1 MSPIYKKPGTNKPVP
16 PMGKKPQT
24 GGPMP
29 RPGVTKPVPP
39 QGKISKPQMPGIVQ
53 AMKEK
58 LAMKAKQGK

>member
-1 MSPIYKKPGTNKPVP
+1 MSPVYKKPGTTKPVP

-29 RPGVTKPVPP
+29 RPGGGVNKPVPP
-39 QGKISKPQMPGIVQ
+39 QGKMQIPGVVQ

-58 LAMKAKQGK
+58 MRMKAKQGK